1 MLAGLDAYVMSL
13 QAAHPGYVCEQCD
26 FICEL
31 KYMLKRHRQRHDPE
45 NCKCTIC
52 GKTYKVLVR
61 RFCFLVVI
69 VVWSFCSPVVGDKPL
84 L

>member
-1 MLAGLDAYVMSL
+1 MLVGVNEHAVSS

-52 GKTYKVLVR
+52 GKTYKVRASVA
-61 RFCFLVVI
+61 FVF
-69 VVWSFCSPVVGDKPL
+69 WW
-84 L
+84 